1 MDGLLAAASKAS
13 EAATKAAA
21 QASSQAVAAT
31 RGTMD
36 GAQLLTALAAPA
48 RWHLHGHNDSSRHW
62 LLEPA
67 PAATQL
73 WAPAN

>member
-36 GAQLLTALAAPA
+36 GAQLLTALAPRGAMA
-48 RWHLHGHNDSSRHW
+48 AGHNDSSRHW